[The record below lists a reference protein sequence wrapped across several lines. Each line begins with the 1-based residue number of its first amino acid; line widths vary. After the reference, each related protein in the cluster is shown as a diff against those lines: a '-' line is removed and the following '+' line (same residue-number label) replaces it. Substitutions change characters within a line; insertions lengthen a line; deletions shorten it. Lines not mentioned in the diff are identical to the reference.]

1 MAAGISAGVD
11 IAQQGMGL
19 PNHMDL
25 GMMENSQHNKNF
37 VLSTTGPGH
46 HKPAVAHNHLISEM
60 DKDLVDTTLLRS
72 DTIYQDSDS
81 LEIWSDSL
89 FGDNSYI

>member
-37 VLSTTGPGH
+37 GLSTTGPGH
-46 HKPAVAHNHLISEM
+46 HKTAVAHNHLISEM

-72 DTIYQDSDS
+72 DTIYPDTDP